1 VLLPRFSRLAA
12 DENGKDACRA
22 LLVRSMAWSAML
34 SYGLVVSA
42 AACGRAFI
50 ERWVG
55 PAFADA
61 YPIMIVLMAGYAIA
75 LAQTPGLH
83 YLRAANKH
91 HFFAAAAIVEGLA
104 NLALSIVLVLR
115 YGSIGVAIG
124 TLVPMALAKT
134 LVQPVYT
141 ARLAGMPL
149 SQYWKAI
156 GAPMPAAGVLTALA
170 LLYPL
175 PTSASWLAVCAVGA
189 GSYAAFV
196 AITMFTVMSSAE
208 RRWAFDTV
216 ASILRLRTAAS
227 RSQG

>member
-1 VLLPRFSRLAA
+1 
-12 DENGKDACRA
+12 
-22 LLVRSMAWSAML
+22 
-34 SYGLVVSA
+34 
-42 AACGRAFI
+42 
-50 ERWVG
+50 
-55 PAFADA
+55 
-61 YPIMIVLMAGYAIA
+61 MIVLMAGYVVS

-83 YLRAANKH
+83 YLRATNKH
-91 HFFAAAAIVEGLA
+91 HFFAAAALVEGLA
-104 NLALSIVLVLR
+104 NLALSIALVLR

-124 TLVPMALAKT
+124 TLVPMVIAKT

-156 GAPMPAAGVLTALA
+156 GAPMPLAAVLTALA

-196 AITMFTVMSSAE
+196 AITVFTVMSSAE
-208 RRWAFDTV
+208 RRWAFGAV
-216 ASILRLRTAAS
+216 AAILRPKRAAS
-227 RSQG
+227 RS